1 MSRRWI
7 LYVEDNEDDLRLV
20 REILPI
26 AEFPVTWAASG
37 ADAWRFL
44 ADVRFDLL
52 LLDHGLPDTNGLLLL
67 DEIRLSHP
75 HLPVVIIT
83 GREDEALAAS
93 AMAKGA
99 AGYLCK
105 DEISSRLAPTIERVL
120 ASVRAS
126 SPLPDGAES
135 AEHLLRLGRL
145 SLVLLSTLD
154 EGVLLADAEGVV
166 TFANE
171 AVGRM
176 LGEPPTSLLGRSA
189 ADLFDP
195 ATRARFEAAHR
206 AFVER
211 TPSTCVRFEGRLREN
226 TPVYVSA
233 RSVIEELGKSEAC
246 LVALTDIS
254 DLALARNSLRTRLL
268 ESERFQRFF
277 VDREQRIVE
286 LKAKI
291 RDYERRLGILS
302 AGLSE
307 ETRREIERRIHAAQA
322 AAS

>member
-26 AEFPVTWAASG
+26 SEYPVTWAASG
-37 ADAWRFL
+37 SEARRFL
-44 ADVRFDLL
+44 SDVRFDLL

-67 DEIRLSHP
+67 DEFRLSHP
-75 HLPVVIIT
+75 RLPVVILT

-105 DEISSRLAPTIERVL
+105 DEIAARLAPTIERVL
-120 ASVRAS
+120 AAARVPAG
-126 SPLPDGAES
+126 PADAAED

-171 AVGRM
+171 AAGRM
-176 LGEPPTSLLGRSA
+176 LGEPPTALLGRPA

-195 ATRARFEAAHR
+195 ATRTRFAETHR
-206 AFVER
+206 AFLADS
-211 TPSTCVRFEGRLREN
+211 PSLCVRFEGRLRGD

-233 RSVIEELGKSEAC
+233 RSVIEELGKSEVS

-254 DLALARNSLRTRLL
+254 DLALARNNLRTRLL
-268 ESERFQRFF
+268 EAERFQRFF

-291 RDYERRLGILS
+291 RDYERLHTT
-302 AGLSE
+302 AG
-307 ETRREIERRIHAAQA
+307 QGP
-322 AAS
+322 